1 MKICLGRECRSSFSS
16 RARRK
21 ATVVHGLEGK
31 IGHGIVYISI
41 ENSANTLFLRVKGG
55 QVVGMPGASHAALEE
70 FVHGSPVSGDKKR
83 GGIAL
88 RNVNSRIRL
97 MFGGLRSFAFRCNGY
112 RYRVLHSMPLT
123 ADAETDMKEEL
134 IRIEHGYFHS
144 RAGSTSLMF
153 PSHTVECIGVY
164 VDEHLTSGT
173 AYLDIFKGKTVFTD
187 GRAFCCGQRI
197 GATGLERW
205 IRQNAIVVDKSR
217 FASKELTV
225 RDFVLAL
232 VRTNHLRQRFPSTER
247 LTSLAATDM
256 LHRMGLNLP
265 WSTRLIDLS
274 MLDYYRLSIFRAW
287 FNGYKLLVLD
297 RLTET
302 LRRQDLAKLMDCVRA
317 ARHGSGVPV

>member
-1 MKICLGRECRSSFSS
+1 MLMNTLPP
-16 RARRK
+16 AL
-21 ATVVHGLEGK
+21 H
-31 IGHGIVYISI
+31 ISI
-41 ENSANTLFLRVKGG
+41 FSRG
-55 QVVGMPGASHAALEE
+55 
-70 FVHGSPVSGDKKR
+70 KR
-83 GGIAL
+83 CL
-88 RNVNSRIRL
+88 
-97 MFGGLRSFAFRCNGY
+97 
-112 RYRVLHSMPLT
+112 P
-123 ADAETDMKEEL
+123 
-134 IRIEHGYFHS
+134 
-144 RAGSTSLMF
+144 
-153 PSHTVECIGVY
+153 
-164 VDEHLTSGT
+164 
-173 AYLDIFKGKTVFTD
+173 D

-217 FASKELTV
+217 FASKELTM

-302 LRRQDLAKLMDCVRA
+302 LRRQDLAKLMDCVQLLL
-317 ARHGSGVPV
+317 RHGTAVFLFDMDEAFMFRYASRIDVIRDRRTFFRLYPEEYGPRLFELLGWEGGRGVKRFEHTAMTEGAPCFLFGICTFPHCRR